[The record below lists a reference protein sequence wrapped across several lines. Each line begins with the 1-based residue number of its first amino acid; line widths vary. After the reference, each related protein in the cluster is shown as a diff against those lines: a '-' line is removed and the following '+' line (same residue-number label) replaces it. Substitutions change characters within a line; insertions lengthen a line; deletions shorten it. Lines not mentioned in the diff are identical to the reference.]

1 MVPPMKSKL
10 NTFRRFLGHR
20 SGATAIEYG
29 LIVAT
34 LSLVIV
40 ASITQTGN
48 SVRDMFMDPARA
60 IQSTFN

>member
-1 MVPPMKSKL
+1 MKPKL
-10 NTFRRFLGHR
+10 NTFRRFLGNR

-60 IQSTFN
+60 IQSTLD

>member
-1 MVPPMKSKL
+1 MVSPMKPLQK
-10 NTFRRFLGHR
+10 TFKRFVAER

-60 IQSTFN
+60 IQSTLD